1 MLASIV
7 SLSAW
12 AGLGTG
18 HCLQWAK
25 RTHLGDPAPCLGL
38 LQVCDLSALSDFEP
52 LDPAQLASW
61 GSIDTGAA
69 DGAALAAA
77 LAASGVLP
85 AARPDADSAL
95 AAMAAAAAAAAP
107 ADGGDQGQE
116 ESPTGAEP
124 PQEGEVAE
132 ASADLNRLSLGA
144 GFE

>member
-1 MLASIV
+1 MPASIE
-7 SLSAW
+7 SLSGW
-12 AGLGTG
+12 AGLGWVLATACSRQSG
-18 HCLQWAK
+18 LTWVI
-25 RTHLGDPAPCLGL
+25 LGL

-77 LAASGVLP
+77 LAASGLLP
-85 AARPDADSAL
+85 AARPDADSTL
-95 AAMAAAAAAAAP
+95 AVMAAAAAAAAP
-107 ADGGDQGQE
+107 ADDGDQGQE
-116 ESPTGAEP
+116 ESPTSAEP